1 MSDVPSYGSWLPPA
15 VEPDGSPPVPAPAGE
30 EQRWAPWTAPV
41 ALISAFAIAL
51 LGAIV
56 VGIVGEIF
64 GASFEDPPPAV
75 NIVATF
81 IQDGAFIG
89 AALLFASRAGRVLP
103 AQFGLSRVRL
113 GTALKWMAIAY
124 VGFWVLAAA
133 WAALIDVRQQDS
145 RPDSLG
151 VDESTLALVAVCVLV
166 TVVAPIAEEVF
177 FRGYF
182 FGALRNWRGPW
193 PAALITGLVFGGI
206 HAGSTE
212 PEFLVPLMILGVA
225 LCVIRWKT
233 GSLLPCI
240 ALHAVNNALAFS
252 FAEEWTVAQ
261 GALLVVGAT
270 AVALLLC
277 RPFLGPTASPHDARP
292 LI

>member
-1 MSDVPSYGSWLPPA
+1 MSSVPSYGSWLPPSA
-15 VEPDGSPPVPAPAGE
+15 EPERDQPGPPTPAGD

-41 ALISAFAIAL
+41 ALFAAFAMAL
-51 LGAIV
+51 LGAIL
-56 VGIVGEIF
+56 VGIVGGAF
-64 GASFEDPPPAV
+64 GASFEDPPAAV

-89 AALLFASRAGRVLP
+89 AALLFAARAGAVLP

-113 GTALKWMAIAY
+113 GTAIRWIAIAY
-124 VGFWVLAAA
+124 VGYWVLAIA
-133 WAALIDVRQQDS
+133 WGALLDISEQDS
-145 RPDSLG
+145 LPDSLG
-151 VDESTLALVAVCVLV
+151 VDESTAALVAVCVLV

-206 HAGSTE
+206 HVGSAE
-212 PEFLVPLMILGVA
+212 PEFLVPLALLGIA

-240 ALHAVNNALAFS
+240 ALHALNNALAFS
-252 FAEEWTVAQ
+252 VAEGWTAGQ
-261 GALLVVGAT
+261 GALLVAGAT
-270 AVALLLC
+270 AVSLLAC
-277 RPFLGPTASPHDARP
+277 RPFLGAREQRA
-292 LI
+292 